1 MTRSDKRPGRVPS
14 PTKIVLVEDEDSD
27 VVHFQR
33 VCRKYSL
40 HAEIVIARTGD
51 AALRILRQTGR
62 TSSRPLI
69 VTDLN
74 LPGLTGHELISE
86 IRADHDLSD
95 SVIFVLS
102 TSDLSDDIDRAYGN
116 HVAGYIVKDQTGEK
130 LEAGI
135 AMLARYIE
143 AVALD

>member
-1 MTRSDKRPGRVPS
+1 M
-14 PTKIVLVEDEDSD
+14 
-27 VVHFQR
+27 HFQR
-33 VCRKYSL
+33 TCRKYRL
-40 HAEIVIARTGD
+40 DAEIVVARSGD
-51 AALRILRQTGR
+51 AALQILRQNNR
-62 TSSRPLI
+62 ANSRPLI

-102 TSDLSDDIDRAYGN
+102 TSDLPDDIERAYGN

-135 AMLARYIE
+135 AMLARYVE